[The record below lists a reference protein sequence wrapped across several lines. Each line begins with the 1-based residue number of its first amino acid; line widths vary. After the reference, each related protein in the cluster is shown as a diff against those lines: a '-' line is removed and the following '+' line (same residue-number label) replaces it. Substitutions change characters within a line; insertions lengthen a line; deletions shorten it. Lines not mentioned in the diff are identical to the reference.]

1 MRSSADSLKWCVVE
15 NAISP
20 LFDTKQVDS
29 YKTIDVNYE
38 QMDAWRKA
46 LSLFEPPLVG
56 IASIELNFVMT
67 VWNLF
72 RGFAA

>member
-1 MRSSADSLKWCVVE
+1 MVRSVE
-15 NAISP
+15 NHDSS
-20 LFDTKQVDS
+20 LQTQVDS
-29 YKTIDVNYE
+29 HKAIDVNYE
-38 QMDAWRKA
+38 QMDAWRQA

-56 IASIELNFVMT
+56 LASLELNFVMT